1 MSAVIQT
8 PEATSV
14 MYSVSDARNVVLNV
28 VLSKSKDVSVG
39 DIAEIV

>member
-1 MSAVIQT
+1 MSAVIQA

-14 MYSVSDARNVVLNV
+14 MCSVSDARNAVLNV